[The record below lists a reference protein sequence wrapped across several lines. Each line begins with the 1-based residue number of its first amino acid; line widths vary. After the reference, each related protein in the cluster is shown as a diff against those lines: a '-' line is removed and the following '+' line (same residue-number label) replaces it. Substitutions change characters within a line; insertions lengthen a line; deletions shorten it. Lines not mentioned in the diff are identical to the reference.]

1 MAPSKEPKI
10 KWGMVIDIDR
20 CTGCGACMVNCQV
33 ENNLPPA
40 PEDSSRLRAANWM
53 MVYEISN
60 QNPFPN
66 HDTAF
71 LPRPCQQC
79 GNPPCVSVCP
89 VIATDKNRD
98 GGIVSQVH
106 PRCIGCRYCM
116 AACPYHARYFNWFE
130 PKWPEGMQKTLSP
143 DVSTRP
149 RGVVEKCTFCHHRLF
164 QARENARLKGR
175 DPSNLQDGEY
185 ITACA
190 KGCPN
195 GAILFGDLNNPKHR
209 VHALAKSKFAF
220 RLLERLGADP
230 QVYYISRREW
240 VQRMSESA
248 LNQEAVDG
256 GNDSQD

>member
-1 MAPSKEPKI
+1 MSTEQPTIIYTLTDEAP
-10 KWGMVIDIDR
+10 
-20 CTGCGACMVNCQV
+20 
-33 ENNLPPA
+33 
-40 PEDSSRLRAANWM
+40 RLATA
-53 MVYEISN
+53 
-60 QNPFPN
+60 
-66 HDTAF
+66 AF
-71 LPRPCQQC
+71 LPIVRSFTAAA
-79 GNPPCVSVCP
+79 GIHVVASDISVAARVLGEFP
-89 VIATDKNRD
+89 EFLRD
-98 GGIVSQVH
+98 DQKVPNTLAELG
-106 PRCIGCRYCM
+106 
-116 AACPYHARYFNWFE
+116 
-130 PKWPEGMQKTLSP
+130 KKTLSP